1 MVKKGRADNAGT
13 AKRMMGNNEPFAFLS
28 TTFENVDRKVVQNHI
43 ILLIGISLLT
53 KLIVLFATPLFFHSF
68 IDYFDLGFYFEH
80 AVKLLEGQLP
90 YIDYSFDYPVLLFV
104 PITLALIPA
113 LVFQNAFAFIYTFQ
127 LLMVGCDIITIV
139 CVYLIALRIWNEKT
153 AFMAGLLSATA
164 FATAYFTLTK
174 FDAFP
179 TCFLMLAVMFTLY
192 GHAVKG
198 YLAAG
203 LGFFTKVF
211 PVISVPFL
219 VLFNAKKNSSL
230 KDEIIALLK
239 VMVPLCIILIL
250 PLLLIRPGSIST
262 YLFATGANVG
272 VYANTLTYT
281 LYSWLNGVL
290 HLGVTPDTISL
301 VMYSLM
307 GVTILYLLYFAYT
320 DTSKKPDLFLK
331 LILCALVAVVLFT
344 KFHSP
349 QYLVWYTPFLCL
361 LVAEELNKIVLFFAV
376 QIFAYIEFP
385 LMFGSFYV
393 NLQYTNPAGSTGWYL
408 TLVFFTLQYL
418 VLSILIAAILLPK
431 GYLAGITRSKPS

>member
-1 MVKKGRADNAGT
+1 MAKKNRAENAGT
-13 AKRMMGNNEPFAFLS
+13 ATRFRGINEPFAFLS
-28 TTFENVDRKVVQNHI
+28 TTFENIDRKTVQNHI

-53 KLIVLFATPLFFHSF
+53 KLIVLFATPLIFHSF

-80 AVKLLEGQLP
+80 AVKLMEGQLP
-90 YIDYSFDYPVLLFV
+90 YIDYSFDYPILLFV

-113 LVFQNAFAFIYTFQ
+113 LIFQNAMAFIFTFQ

-139 CVYLIALRIWNEKT
+139 CVYLIALRIWNERT

-179 TCFLMLAVMFTLY
+179 TCFLMLAVLFTLY

-203 LGFFTKVF
+203 LGFFTKIF
-211 PVISVPFL
+211 PLISIPFL
-219 VLFNAKKNSSL
+219 VLFNAKKDSSL
-230 KDEIIALLK
+230 KDEILSILK
-239 VMVPLCIILIL
+239 VLVPLCA
-250 PLLLIRPGSIST
+250 LLLLPILFFRPTSFST

-281 LYSWLNGVL
+281 IYSWLNGVL
-290 HLGVTPDTISL
+290 HLGVTPETISL

-307 GVTILYLLYFAYT
+307 GITIVYLLFVACT
-320 DTSKKPDLFLK
+320 DTSKKPVLFLK
-331 LILCALVAVVLFT
+331 LVLCALVAVVIFT

-349 QYLVWYTPFLCL
+349 QYLVWYSPFLCL
-361 LVAEELNKIVLFFAV
+361 LVADELNKIVLFFAV

-393 NLQYTNPAGSTGWYL
+393 NLQYTNPAGSAGWYL
-408 TLVFFTLQYL
+408 TLVFFSLQYMLLL
-418 VLSILIAAILLPK
+418 VLISAIVLSKGCLAATTK
-431 GYLAGITRSKPS
+431 SKPT